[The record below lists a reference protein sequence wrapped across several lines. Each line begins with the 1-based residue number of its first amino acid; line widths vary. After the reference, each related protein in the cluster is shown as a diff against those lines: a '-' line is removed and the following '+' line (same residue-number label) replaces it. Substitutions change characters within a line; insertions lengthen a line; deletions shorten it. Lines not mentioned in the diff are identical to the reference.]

1 MKTSLKILIIW
12 FGIFSLYFAGMMF
25 FPHRETPTVGHI
37 NTFIQILLFLVS
49 IFIIRKEPN
58 PKNKFIFINFLIY
71 FAVAFFSLLY
81 DFMGIA
87 IFPSYKYASHI
98 YFQYISITYVL
109 TLSFA
114 IVYLVMDLLFRD
126 FKVYQKYLATV
137 LIVFTFFGYLF
148 YPFFQEPLYLYS
160 TEDIQQWRALDAAAD
175 SYKSTHHDEI
185 PGAQV
190 LGNNVTLQAWKN
202 GVPVA
207 DLYPDANLK
216 RIEELVPYLES
227 ENWRVLLL
235 KPLFLNTIY
244 MNVLLVGFILLFF
257 GYQYKKD
264 PPQGAYID
272 KIMFLVL
279 LSSSMDILH
288 NWGYI
293 KSVEWG
299 SMTELFAVGQ
309 YITIF
314 AEVMMVLFFSL
325 RLRFITSVQ
334 GEFYELELAEHPK
347 EISRWRDWVDNLVLS
362 HFFNLKIFNGRLFQ
376 NPSGK

>member
-12 FGIFSLYFAGMMF
+12 LSIITLSLVGLVV

-37 NTFIQILLFLVS
+37 NTFIQILLFLITV
-49 IFIIRKEPN
+49 FIIRKEPN
-58 PKNKFIFINFLIY
+58 GKNKFIFINFLIY
-71 FAVAFFSLLY
+71 FGLAFFSLLW
-81 DFMGIA
+81 DFMGIS
-87 IFPSYKYASHI
+87 IFTGYKYASHF
-98 YFQYISITYVL
+98 YFQYTSIAYVL
-109 TLSFA
+109 ALSLA

-126 FKVYQKYLATV
+126 FKVYQKYLATF

-148 YPFFQEPLYLYS
+148 YPFFQEPMYLYS
-160 TEDIQQWRALDAAAD
+160 TEDIQQWRTLDAAAD
-175 SYKSTHHDEI
+175 SYESVHHEV

-235 KPLFLNTIY
+235 KPLFLNMIY
-244 MNVLLVGFILLFF
+244 IHVLLVGFILLFF

>member
-1 MKTSLKILIIW
+1 MRTSLKILIIW
-12 FGIFSLYFAGMMF
+12 LSVISLYLVGLVI
-25 FPHRETPTVGHI
+25 FPHRETPTAGHF

-58 PKNKFIFINFLIY
+58 SKNKFIFINFLPY
-71 FAVAFFSLLY
+71 FALAFFSLLN
-81 DFMGIA
+81 DFMGVSIL
-87 IFPSYKYASHI
+87 SGYKFASHV
-98 YFQYISITYVL
+98 YFQYTSIAYVL
-109 TLSFA
+109 ALSVA

-126 FKVYQKYLATV
+126 FKVYQKYLATF
-137 LIVFTFFGYLF
+137 LIVFTFVVYLF

-160 TEDIQQWRALDAAAD
+160 TEDIQQWRTLDAAAD
-175 SYKSTHHDEI
+175 SYKKVHHEI

-207 DLYPDANLK
+207 DLYPEANLK

-235 KPLFLNTIY
+235 KPLFLNMIY
-244 MNVLLVGFILLFF
+244 MHVLLVGFILLFF

-288 NWGYI
+288 TWGYI

-314 AEVMMVLFFSL
+314 AELMMVLFFSL

-334 GEFYELELAEHPK
+334 GEFYELELAHNPR

-362 HFFNLKIFNGRLFQ
+362 HFFNLKFFNSRLFQ
-376 NPSGK
+376 NPSSK

>member
-12 FGIFSLYFAGMMF
+12 FSIFSLFLVGMMF
-25 FPHRETPTVGHI
+25 FPHKETSTAGHF
-37 NTFIQILLFLVS
+37 NTFVQILLFLIS

-71 FAVAFFSLLY
+71 FAVAFFSLLW

-87 IFPSYKYASHI
+87 IFPGYKYASHI
-98 YFQYISITYVL
+98 YFQYTSIAYVL

-126 FKVYQKYLATV
+126 FRVYQKYLATV
-137 LIVFTFFGYLF
+137 VIVFTFFGYLF

-160 TEDIQQWRALDAAAD
+160 TEDIQQWRTLDAAAD
-175 SYKSTHHDEI
+175 SYRNAHHEI
-185 PGAQV
+185 PGPQV

-216 RIEELVPYLES
+216 RIEELVPYLEY

-235 KPLFLNTIY
+235 KPLFLNMIY